1 MTKEEIIYEN
11 NTARVI
17 DCRFAVDC
25 GVGSGIE
32 LCPDNVCEQHAGD
45 QHQQ

>member
-17 DCRFAVDC
+17 DCRFAINR
-25 GVGSGIE
+25 GGGSGID
-32 LCPDNVCEQHAGD
+32 LCSDNFCE
-45 QHQQ
+45 